1 MSQTNDHLEQRADS
15 FEARIEEL
23 ELRARR
29 EVSGVEQR
37 AASFLSGVRLN
48 PRLITAFAVLAAV
61 VLLLAAVLPD
71 AAALGAWLAT
81 HAQWTIQI
89 AFVATAAILVNAA
102 FLLLQVT
109 VLDPLLIGP
118 EVKQAWLGWF
128 KAHRDGERG
137 EHDALFLL
145 AGAIYSGC
153 TLLMMGLITLGVFL
167 AGSAM

>member
-1 MSQTNDHLEQRADS
+1 MSQTNDHLEKRADS

-37 AASFLSGVRLN
+37 AASLLSGVRLN

-71 AAALGAWLAT
+71 AAAFGAWLST
-81 HAQWTIQI
+81 HAQWTAQVAFI
-89 AFVATAAILVNAA
+89 AVAAALVIAA

-118 EVKQAWLGWF
+118 ELKQSWLKWF
-128 KAHRDGERG
+128 KGYRDGKET
-137 EHDALFLL
+137 EHDGLKMV
-145 AGAIYSGC
+145 AGAIFAAGVSI
-153 TLLMMGLITLGVFL
+153 MMGLITLGVFI